1 MPLIRKHGFTLVEL
15 LVVIAIIGTL
25 VGLLLPAVQ
34 AARESARRSL
44 CSNNLKQ
51 FGLATQNYHDA
62 KQAFPLSQNIPAGAT
77 PDQITNEWY
86 SSRRLSGHCML
97 LPFLEQQS
105 LFNAIDPTN
114 SYNTHNGTKFGLVT
128 VSGFLCPS
136 TDRSRPVTKGF
147 PGNHYAW
154 SAGSNAVFYALAGY
168 GSSFALQNGMV
179 NTDKG
184 IKLKDVTDGLSK
196 TILAAEFL
204 SGKGV
209 AAGSGAA
216 IYPFDLFVVGWNPGG
231 SGWDWSDFMTQA
243 TMNRIGS
250 AASTDSN
257 PGNGERWSRSFPTQT
272 QLNCVAP
279 PNWTNPSV
287 TGGYTANVVDNSGII
302 VPPRSMHG
310 GGVNLVLV
318 DGAVVFMGD
327 GVDILTF
334 QRLGNRK
341 DGSSVNADSF

>member
-1 MPLIRKHGFTLVEL
+1 MPLIRKRGFTLVEL
-15 LVVIAIIGTL
+15 LAVIAIIGIL

-51 FGLATQNYHDA
+51 FGLAAQNYHDA
-62 KQAFPLSQNIPAGAT
+62 KNAFPLLNNMPVQAT
-77 PDQITNEWY
+77 PAQVVSQWSGY
-86 SSRRLSGHCML
+86 MCGLSGHCML

-105 LFNAIDPTN
+105 LDSAVDPA
-114 SYNTHNGTKFGLVT
+114 SWGNTHNTTKYGLVT
-128 VSGFLCPS
+128 VPGFLCPS
-136 TDRSRPVTKGF
+136 TDRSVVKAAGY

-154 SAGSNAVFYALAGY
+154 STGSTTLCYQP
-168 GSSFALQNGMV
+168 FASENGII
-179 NTDKG
+179 NKDKG

-204 SGKGV
+204 SGQGGPS
-209 AAGSGAA
+209 GSGTG
-216 IYPFDLFVVGWNPGG
+216 IYPFDLFCVGWSPGG
-231 SGWDWSDFMTQA
+231 SAWDTSAFMTQA

-250 AASTDSN
+250 AAPTN
-257 PGNGERWSRSFPTQT
+257 TTNRNGAQWSRPLASQT
-272 QLNCVAP
+272 LFNCVAP

-287 TGGYTANVVDNSGII
+287 AGGWGSAVTDSDGAI

-318 DGAVVFMGD
+318 DGAVVFMSD
-327 GVDILTF
+327 SVDTLTF

-341 DGSSVNADSF
+341 DGNTVNADSF